1 MINICLIYS
10 KQNIGIYSNMKLV
23 LTTVAAMVMAT
34 SSFAADLGASIDVE
48 VAENQTT
55 EKFEAKTTV
64 NLDVAAG
71 DGLAFGAISL
81 QSIDNASV
89 GIDEWHIGT
98 QVAGTTVS
106 FGDQGGIM
114 PEAIA
119 ATGFDTLADTNAAM
133 TESLQVNALGFGVA
147 LGFTDIRTDASEIT
161 NIQGSYTLGLPVAEV
176 TGAID
181 YNRTTEEYTYAVQA
195 DADVLG
201 LAVGTTATYALSTWA
216 YEADTTVSG
225 ITAYLNGDENDAL
238 QHIGVAHT
246 RDLNGLQLTGKVDY
260 DTDNA
265 QVSPSI
271 KLSFNF

>member
-1 MINICLIYS
+1 
-10 KQNIGIYSNMKLV
+10 MKLL

-34 SSFAADLGASIDVE
+34 SSFAADLDASIDVE
-48 VAENQTT
+48 FTENQTT
-55 EKFEAKTTV
+55 DKYEAKTTV
-64 NLDVAAG
+64 NLDVASSTG
-71 DGLAFGAISL
+71 FSFGAISF
-81 QSIDNASV
+81 QSIDSASV
-89 GIDEWHIGT
+89 VIDEWHIGT
-98 QVAGTTVS
+98 QIAAATVS
-106 FGDQGGIM
+106 FGDHGGIM

-133 TESLQVNALGFGVA
+133 TESLQVNALGFGAA
-147 LGFTDIRTDASEIT
+147 LGFTDISEDASEIT
-161 NIQGSYTLGLPVAEV
+161 NIQGSYTLGLTTEASV

-181 YNRTTEEYTYAVQA
+181 YNRTSEEYTYAVQA

-201 LAVGTTATYALSTWA
+201 FAVGTTATYALSTWA

-246 RDLNGLQLTGKVDY
+246 RDMNGLQLTGKVDY

-265 QVSPSI
+265 NVSPSV